1 MDYLTDSN
9 IIEKKSKD
17 YSFDRNNFVVE
28 GELPVTIT
36 LNEYRDLISTVAESE
51 EKLSKEKDKRYAAEA
66 KAEALQKKLESITEL
81 FHSKGQDTNSEV
93 MESEEDDC

>member
-17 YSFDRNNFVVE
+17 YSFDRNNFVVA
-28 GELPVTIT
+28 GELTVTIT
-36 LNEYRDLISTVAESE
+36 LNEYRALISTVAESE

-66 KAEALQKKLESITEL
+66 KVDALQKKLDSITEL
-81 FHSKGQDTNSEV
+81 FHSKGQDANSEAL
-93 MESEEDDC
+93 ESEEEDC